1 MWLTEHH
8 FQHEGYEL
16 TPNLVLFG
24 LHLAGLTERL
34 RFGQMFNVVPQWHPL
49 RLAEDFAMADVLSG
63 GRMVFGVGRGT
74 VPREAQSLGAVVA
87 SGDNAMSRDA
97 DALNREIFEEAMEV
111 ILAAWGDERF
121 SFHGRH
127 FSFPPE
133 GIPDRGSVVETLTL
147 IPRPLGGVPE
157 VFQPV
162 TSPTTSTY
170 VAGKGFTGVFAN
182 AAPSIQ
188 KQRWDTF
195 AEECAAAGDP
205 LGPGERRCLQMIVHT
220 APTTAEAVRVG
231 GPSHDEYV
239 KFLSPYGRFRFMAE
253 AAPFDYRP
261 TLEQT
266 RADGVW
272 AIGSYEEV
280 ADHIGRWIE
289 LLDLRPPRAVP
300 RAAGPGARAGRRA
313 APCARRGDPPAG
325 RRLVARPVTLL
336 RRWSP
341 GRRHRRPTCASTR
354 RPGVVVEVGP
364 DLAPTA
370 GEEVVDCAGLVV
382 LDAPGRAPRPP
393 RQGRH
398 VGRGARTPRPTS

>member
-1 MWLTEHH
+1 MRVDLDVYGSAPMADPGAGLPDPRDRRVANEQVAQAYADLCHWARTADRLGYDTMWLTEHH

-24 LHLAGLTERL
+24 LHLAGITERL

-49 RLAEDFAMADVLSG
+49 RLAEDYAMADILSG
-63 GRMVFGVGRGT
+63 GRMQFGVGRGT

-87 SGDNAMSRDA
+87 SGDNQMSRDA
-97 DALNREIFEEAMEV
+97 DALNREIFEESMEV
-111 ILAAWGDERF
+111 ILAAWRDERF

-133 GIPDRGSVVETLTL
+133 GIPDRGGVVETLTL
-147 IPRPLGGVPE
+147 VPRPTSGMPE

-162 TSPTTSTY
+162 TSPNTSTY
-170 VAGKGFTGVFAN
+170 VARQGFTGVFAN

-188 KQRWDTF
+188 QQRWDTF
-195 AEECAAAGDP
+195 AEECASFGHELD
-205 LGPGERRCLQMIVHT
+205 PGERRCLQMIVHC
-220 APTTAEAVRVG
+220 APTTEEALRVG

-253 AAPFDYRP
+253 GAPFDYRP

-280 ADHIGRWIE
+280 ADHIGGWVERLGLRHLVLFPE
-289 LLDLRPPRAVP
+289 L
-300 RAAGPGARAGRRA
+300 PGLGRERVDEQLHA
-313 APCARRGDPPAG
+313 
-325 RRLVARPVTLL
+325 
-336 RRWSP
+336 
-341 GRRHRRPTCASTR
+341 
-354 RPGVVVEVGP
+354 
-364 DLAPTA
+364 LA
-370 GEEVVDCAGLVV
+370 EEVLPRLGVSLLV
-382 LDAPGRAPRPP
+382 R
-393 RQGRH
+393 
-398 VGRGARTPRPTS
+398 